1 MLRSVVSKVAWVGRT
16 ASMVFGLALVLAL
29 VFGMASM
36 ALGAN
41 GQAMILGRGNAA
53 TAITKLA
60 GAAGVDGPML
70 LLINNNA
77 DADDTALELRVQA
90 GEAPMRVNSD
100 TKVADLNAD
109 QLDGKD
115 QSAFADVSELDA
127 ATVISRWSELPT
139 QGTYTS
145 EGGTLLISAAGSGF
159 RSTSNTRTVGDIG
172 MRILVDGTVRGEALL
187 HSNERQTHRP
197 FVARQVVVKGL
208 AAGSHT
214 IRLEAIYG
222 STCNTDSETRFTVC
236 TTTNTNDRFEVS
248 VLEFSD

>member
-1 MLRSVVSKVAWVGRT
+1 
-16 ASMVFGLALVLAL
+16 MVFGLVLVVAL
-29 VFGMASM
+29 VFGVASM

-41 GQAMILGRGNAA
+41 GQAWILGQNNAA
-53 TAITKLA
+53 TAVTKLA

-70 LLINNNA
+70 QLINNNA
-77 DADDTALELRVQA
+77 DANDTALELRVQA

-100 TKVADLNAD
+100 SKVADLNSD

-127 ATVISRWSELPT
+127 ATVISRWSALPT

-187 HSNERQTHRP
+187 HANERQTHRP

-208 AAGSHT
+208 AAGTHT

-222 STCNTDSETRFTVC
+222 SNCNTGSETRFTVC
-236 TTTNTNDRFEVS
+236 TTTNTNDRFEVT

>member
-1 MLRSVVSKVAWVGRT
+1 
-16 ASMVFGLALVLAL
+16 MVFGLALVLAL
-29 VFGMASM
+29 VFGVASM

-41 GQAMILGRGNAA
+41 GQAWILGRGNAA

-70 LLINNNA
+70 QLINNNA
-77 DADDTALELRVQA
+77 GANDTALDLRVQA
-90 GEAPMRVNSD
+90 GEAPMSVNSG
-100 TKVADLNAD
+100 TKVADLNSD
-109 QLDGKD
+109 RLDGKD

-187 HSNERQTHRP
+187 HANERQTHRP

-208 AAGSHT
+208 APGSHT
-214 IRLEAIYG
+214 IRLEAIYS

-248 VLEFSD
+248 VLELSD

>member
-1 MLRSVVSKVAWVGRT
+1 
-16 ASMVFGLALVLAL
+16 MVFGLALVLAL
-29 VFGMASM
+29 VFGVASM

-41 GQAMILGRGNAA
+41 GQAWILGQNNAA

-70 LLINNNA
+70 QLINNDA
-77 DADDTALELRVQA
+77 DANDTALELRVQA
-90 GEAPMRVNSD
+90 GEAPMSVNSG
-100 TKVADLNAD
+100 TKVANLNSD

-127 ATVISRWSELPT
+127 ATVISRWSALPT

-159 RSTSNTRTVGDIG
+159 RSTDNTRTVGDIG
-172 MRILVDGTVRGEALL
+172 MRILVDGTERGQALL
-187 HSNERQTHRP
+187 HANESQSHKP

-214 IRLEAIYG
+214 VRLEAIYG
-222 STCNTDSETRFTVC
+222 SNCNTDSETRFSVC
-236 TTTNTNDRFEVS
+236 TTTNSNDRFEVT